1 MVDQLPP
8 AGGDMIGGRLLGRV
22 VLLGADREPA
32 CREAVAEPV
41 EISVGLALARV
52 PVGNLV
58 EARRVTGLEEMYELV
73 DDHPVEHPLRDG
85 LEAGRD
91 PDLPGVERA

>member
-1 MVDQLPP
+1 
-8 AGGDMIGGRLLGRV
+8 MIGSRLLGRV
-22 VLLGADREPA
+22 VLLGADQESG
-32 CREAVAEPV
+32 CREAVAEAV

-52 PVGNLV
+52 PVGDLV
-58 EARRVTGLEEMYELV
+58 EARCVTRLEEMCELV

-91 PDLPGVERA
+91 ADLPGMERA